1 MKKSLAILWLTVLSL
16 LDCVALG
23 QMVLSGSAVLSGQ
36 AVSGQGSGGN
46 AYLPAMPA
54 IWVDNN
60 ELTCGITSSCSAGSP
75 GLSLTP
81 PAYALTLSSGG
92 GTWSPSAPCSLGTS
106 RYTNN
111 GTGLQNAFTDLEG
124 CRTSAGVGFILKVPP
139 GTYSLTNGF
148 TIPQT
153 SSVLAE
159 APIIVEST
167 YDSTLAAMGPVACAG
182 LGIQDNILESIAPG
196 LNNPDCTGTNMYF
209 ATGPYQSS
217 GAIEGITT
225 VSVNT
230 TGLFNVTASASPQ
243 LIWLTNDY
251 VSPTLAPTD
260 GSGEC
265 PSGEISIDTGA
276 SQECVTPASL
286 GNTVVTD
293 GSMAATSAVLTTAS
307 SNPFQ
312 PWMVGFNIT
321 VSGAG
326 NAACTSALSTGIAS
340 YQNSGQVTLTTAS
353 KCTSTD
359 SGATVT
365 IQGNQ
370 IGLYAVFTKSHTAP
384 FCVLYNVTAAEVALT
399 GNTACSGITDGSGA
413 ITLADGTNTN
423 VSAYNYLQYM
433 YQIQSTGNTAPL
445 AFCTPVAGTSF
456 PCGGTTQIG
465 ADHWEF
471 LDAAISLNPGNT
483 SDTDIIIVGDTLK
496 ATSITQYDSHLHFR
510 RVWAHGDWTSLAAGY
525 NKVSTAFDL
534 KLCYYCSVVG
544 TQVSQ
549 ALRPGGEGHSIT
561 PHGQAIKIVDSWLE
575 GSSTCIFSG
584 GVTNN
589 PQILPIGSFV
599 FGQDL
604 QIGRVR
610 CTFPYPWLGMGGV
623 PLGHW
628 MNQSVVRK
636 NGEEMKSGQ
645 RIVFYGSI
653 IENSDNSGGQAG
665 IVAAY
670 TTTNWATATLG
681 QYYQGTLS
689 DLFFQ
694 DLIFRNACQDISW
707 RGSSYNGANG
717 GGVSS
722 PSQRIVLSNALHYG
736 ISHSNPLCVSGDPG
750 MTIMAGQQTW
760 TGTVTENSA
769 GTQATFVATASV
781 DAGAPMESDTIAA
794 ATSSG
799 TTATVTAA
807 NGFISG
813 ESIEFLNTG
822 TCLDGQSASV
832 TATGNPFTATST
844 TSCSASAST
853 GTVQGPAGYQVFN
866 IPTGN
871 AVSVTLCT
879 NTAFNVPTRHI
890 SGIYEPLGLG
900 PLASSG
906 SAAWTGTW
914 SPANVT
920 VTYPWVATPN
930 SSDTSGTCTLVNS
943 QGVPS
948 PMMVTHQDFITDR
961 ASPMGSGP
969 TGNNP
974 TFLLNFL
981 FRDSI
986 ALSVGAA
993 GNAGFYNHYTPV
1005 SPNEGTNTE
1014 VFDYDAGS
1022 SGTGGVGTSTL
1033 DYLVWPGRSSSYYT
1047 GYGNNPN
1054 YPDANPTPTLYFPV
1068 APYCTGSTY
1077 VGSSGM
1083 GSAPYCVAF
1092 VGAMSTSSMP
1102 ITLPDY
1108 HSFEL
1113 RSDSPFHNGA
1123 SDGTDIGTNI
1133 PALDAA
1139 QTATQYHCSPP
1150 YSCNG
1155 FPD

>member
-1 MKKSLAILWLTVLSL
+1 
-16 LDCVALG
+16 
-23 QMVLSGSAVLSGQ
+23 MVLSGSAVLSGQ
-36 AVSGQGSGGN
+36 AVCGQGSGGN

-75 GLSLTP
+75 GLSLTTP
-81 PAYALTLSSGG
+81 VYTLTLSGTSGTG
-92 GTWSPSAPCSLGTS
+92 GTWSPSTPAAIGTCAS
-106 RYTNN
+106 TSALYPSGFTFGTNYYQ
-111 GTGLQNAFTDLEG
+111 TAAGLSQAITDLESYRS
-124 CRTSAGVGFILKVPP
+124 CAGPSRPVGFILQPPP
-139 GTYSLTNGF
+139 GIYALTKGF
-148 TIPQT
+148 VIPQT
-153 SSVLAE
+153 SSAPAT
-159 APIIVEST
+159 APIVVRSA
-167 YDSTLAAMGPVACAG
+167 YDSTLAAMSEPVCAG
-182 LGIQDNILESIAPG
+182 GIQDNISESTNPG

-209 ATGPYQSS
+209 STGPSQSS

-230 TGLFNVTASASPQ
+230 TGMFNIPAGSLWLA
-243 LIWLTNDY
+243 WLTNDF
-251 VSPTLAPTD
+251 VSPTLTPTD
-260 GSGEC
+260 GSGLC
-265 PSGEISIDTGA
+265 PSGQVSIDTGA
-276 SQECVTPASL
+276 NQECVVPTILPNLSLSDGAMAGSSAILAS
-286 GNTVVTD
+286 
-293 GSMAATSAVLTTAS
+293 AS
-307 SNPFQ
+307 NYFQ
-312 PWMVGFNIT
+312 SWMVGLNTT
-321 VSGAG
+321 VTDAG
-326 NAACTSALSTGIAS
+326 NAACTSTLSTGIAS
-340 YQNSGQVTLTTAS
+340 YQNAGQVTLTTAS
-353 KCTSTD
+353 KCASPI
-359 SGATVT
+359 SGQTVV

-370 IGLYAVFTKSHTAP
+370 VGLHATFTKSHTAP

-413 ITLADGTNTN
+413 ITLANGTNTN

-433 YQIQSTGNTAPL
+433 YQIQGTGNTAPL
-445 AFCTPVAGTSF
+445 AFCTPVAGTAF

-471 LDAAISLNPGNT
+471 LDAAISLNAGNT

-496 ATSITQYDSHLHFR
+496 ATGITQYDSHLHFR
-510 RVWAHGDWTSLAAGY
+510 RVWAHADWTSLAAGY
-525 NKVSTAFDL
+525 NKVSTGFDL

-549 ALRPGGEGHSIT
+549 ALRPGAEGHSVT
-561 PHGQAIKIVDSWLE
+561 PHGQAMKFVNDWFE
-575 GSSTCIFSG
+575 GSSSCIFSG
-584 GVTNN
+584 GVTSN

-645 RIVFYGSI
+645 RVLFYGSI

-665 IVAAY
+665 IVSAF
-670 TTTNWATATLG
+670 TTTNWAVAVLG
-681 QYYQGTLS
+681 QYYQSTLS
-689 DLFFQ
+689 DLNFR
-694 DLIFRNACQDISW
+694 DLIFRNACEDIAF
-707 RGSSYNGANG
+707 RGASYNGANG

-722 PSQRIVLSNALHYG
+722 PSQRIVFSNALHYG
-736 ISHSNPLCVSGDPG
+736 ISQSNPLCVSDDPG
-750 MTIMAGQQTW
+750 MTILAGQQTW
-760 TGTVTENSA
+760 TGTVTENST
-769 GTQATFVATASV
+769 GDHATFVGTFSQNAN
-781 DAGAPMESDTIAA
+781 APMESDTI
-794 ATSSG
+794 TSVSSTG
-799 TTATVTAA
+799 TTATVTTS
-807 NGFISG
+807 NGFIGS

-822 TCLDGQSASV
+822 TCLDGQSGSV
-832 TATGNPFTATST
+832 TATGNPFTAAIT

-853 GTVQGPAGYQVFN
+853 GTVQGPVGYQVFN

-879 NTAFNVPTRHI
+879 NTAFNVPTRHV
-890 SGIYEPLGLG
+890 SGIYQPLGLG

-930 SSDTSGTCTLVNS
+930 STDTSGTCQLVNN

-961 ASPMGSGP
+961 DSPMGSGP
-969 TGNNP
+969 TGGNP
-974 TFLLNFL
+974 TYLPNFL

-986 ALSVGAA
+986 ALSLGAA
-993 GNAGFYNHYTPV
+993 RSAGFYNHYTPV

-1022 SGTGGVGTSTL
+1022 YGTGGVGTSTL

-1077 VGSSGM
+1077 AGSGGM

-1092 VGAMSTSSMP
+1092 VGAMSMSSMP
-1102 ITLPDY
+1102 LTLPDY
-1108 HSFEL
+1108 HGFEL
-1113 RSDSPFHNGA
+1113 RSDSPFHNAA
-1123 SDGTDIGTNI
+1123 SDGTDIGANI
-1133 PALDAA
+1133 PALDAT
-1139 QTATQYHCSPP
+1139 QTVTQYVCPAGYTNCKP
-1150 YSCNG
+1150 